1 MSDLFLSVLNLSL
14 TAGWLI
20 LAVVILRWMLKK
32 APRWITCLLW
42 ALVAIRLICPIS
54 INSELSLIPSSE
66 PISHDITMDRDPAI
80 NSGITSINNVINS
93 IIADHFTPNAVAS
106 VNPLQILISVLSVIW
121 IIGIVVL
128 SIYAVISFVKLRKSV
143 GASIVLDKNVLACD
157 EVKSPFILGVVKPV
171 IYVPSSMSGEALDY
185 VIKHEITHIKRGD
198 HFWKPLGYTLL
209 AVYWF
214 NPLCW
219 VAYILLCR
227 DIELA
232 CDERVVRDMDNAGKV
247 AYSQALL
254 NCSFPRR
261 RIAACPVAFG
271 EIGLKERVK
280 AVLNYKKPAFWIILV
295 AIASCIAVGVC
306 FMTNPKTDTAGE
318 NNVIA
323 TCAGKYVCENPGI
336 GGEFSIVIN
345 EDGTFSYYEGAL
357 SSYIGMGKWTYND
370 NKIILRDEGMVSSIR
385 QYIFDCEDGVI
396 VYNKTESADFTYV
409 NLEDKTRFLLIPDSQ
424 GHIFSPGDEMP
435 GSDKDETDCF
445 IEDNRQNTA
454 IMFSSESYIFDDLAV
469 EPRWYQ
475 FDGELLHFAY
485 DLVNCGDTSEIS
497 VDVANEDIETV
508 YYVANN
514 YNPDRI
520 VMWAIIHFE
529 KYRDSVDLIIGSNR
543 CDKTYSKTL
552 YVDSE

>member
-14 TAGWLI
+14 TASWLI
-20 LAVVILRWMLKK
+20 LAVVILRLMLKK
-32 APRWITCLLW
+32 APKWITCLLW
-42 ALVAIRLICPIS
+42 ALVAIRLICPVS
-54 INSELSLIPSSE
+54 INSALSLIPNSE
-66 PISHDITMDRDPAI
+66 PISHDITMDRNPAI
-80 NSGITSINNVINS
+80 NSGITSINNLINP
-93 IIADHFTPNAVAS
+93 IIADNFSPNAVAS
-106 VNPLQILISVLSVIW
+106 VNPLQILIFVLFVIW
-121 IIGIVVL
+121 IIGIAVI
-128 SIYAVISFVKLRKSV
+128 SIYAVLSFVKLKNSV
-143 GASIVLDKNVLACD
+143 GASIALDKNVVACD
-157 EVKSPFILGVVKPV
+157 EVISPFILGVVKPV
-171 IYVPSSMSGEALDY
+171 IYVPSSLSGEALDY

-198 HFWKPLGYTLL
+198 HLWKPLGYMLL
-209 AVYWF
+209 TVYWF

-232 CDERVVRDMDNAGKV
+232 CDERVVRDMDNAGKA

-280 AVLNYKKPAFWIILV
+280 AVLSYKKPAFWIVFV

-306 FMTNPKTDTAGE
+306 FMTDPKTDTAGE
-318 NNVIA
+318 NNAIV

-336 GGEFSIVIN
+336 GGDFSITIN
-345 EDGTFSYYEGAL
+345 EDGTFQSYEGAL
-357 SSYIGMGKWTYND
+357 SSYIGTGKWTYND
-370 NKIILRDEGMVSSIR
+370 NKIILRDEEMVSSIR
-385 QYIFDCEDGVI
+385 QYIFDCENGVL

-409 NLEDKTRFLLIPDSQ
+409 HLEDKTRFFLIPDSQ
-424 GHIFSPGDEMP
+424 EHIFSPSDGMS
-435 GSDKDETDCF
+435 GSDKDETDHF
-445 IEDNRQNTA
+445 IENNRQNTA
-454 IMFSSESYIFDDLAV
+454 IMFSDESYIFDDMVV

-475 FDGELLHFAY
+475 FDGELLYFAY
-485 DLVNCGDTSEIS
+485 DLVNCEDTSVIS

-514 YNPDRI
+514 YNPDCI

-529 KYRDSVDLIIGSNR
+529 KYRDSVDLILGSNR

-552 YVDSE
+552 YTDSD